1 MKTLKKTL
9 TRTVTRTAATLLLCL
24 AAVSAQAQTT
34 LKASATRPGTAP
46 FLFVSAFTD
55 VVNKHAGDIEIQ
67 LNATGV
73 ATKHYVEATQGT
85 VDLFYS
91 SPLMHVWMTNGTR
104 VFQNIE
110 HGPDVAKKASVLF
123 NFKLATYHVVT
134 RADSGIRSIADF
146 EGKTIFLGPPAGA
159 ATVIAAGIV
168 KGASG
173 LDGGKDFTV
182 RKLPWGAGIDAF
194 RNRQVS
200 AMIQPGAVPSAS
212 IQQIALTTKIRLLG
226 IPKDRLDS
234 ADARKLFASAGRTQD
249 VIRPG
254 TYGKNQV
261 NTEDVITVGSWGGI
275 GIRSSTPDAIAY
287 RLTKVFW
294 ENIDEVYKKAAAFRS
309 AIRRENVFNQ
319 VASPLHPGA
328 RRYFEEIGMAVPKG
342 L

>member
-1 MKTLKKTL
+1 MKTMTQ
-9 TRTVTRTAATLLLCL
+9 TVTRTAVTLTLLFCL

-34 LKASATRPGTAP
+34 LKASATRPGTPP

-55 VVNKHAGDIEIQ
+55 VVNQHAGDIKIQ

-85 VDLFYS
+85 VDIFYS
-91 SPLMHVWMTNGTR
+91 SPLMHEWMTDGTR
-104 VFQNIE
+104 VFKNIE
-110 HGPDVAKKASVLF
+110 HGPDIAKKASVLF

-146 EGKTIFLGPPAGA
+146 KGKTIFLGPPAGA

-173 LDGGKDFTV
+173 LDGDKDFTV

-194 RNRQVS
+194 RNRQVA
-200 AMIQPGAVPSAS
+200 AMIQPGAIPSAS
-212 IQQIALTTKIRLLG
+212 IQQIALTTKIRFLG

-249 VIRPG
+249 VIKPG

-275 GIRSSTPDAIAY
+275 GIRSSVPDAVAY
-287 RLTKVFW
+287 RMTKVFW
-294 ENIDEVYKKAAAFRS
+294 ENIEEVYKKAAAFRS
-309 AIRRENVFNQ
+309 AIKRENVFNQ
-319 VASPLHPGA
+319 VASPVHPGA
-328 RRYFEEIGMAVPKG
+328 KRYFEEIGMAIPKD

>member
-110 HGPDVAKKASVLF
+110 HGLDVAKKASVLF

-200 AMIQPGAVPSAS
+200 AMIQPGAIPSAS